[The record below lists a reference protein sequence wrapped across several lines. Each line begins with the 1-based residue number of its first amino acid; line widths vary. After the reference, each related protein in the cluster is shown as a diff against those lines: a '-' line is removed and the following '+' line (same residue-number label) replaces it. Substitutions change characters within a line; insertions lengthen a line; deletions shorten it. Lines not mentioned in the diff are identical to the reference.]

1 MNPNVIVDGSGSAP
15 VNRESLKGV
24 RPLEVV
30 LPFINI
36 VLICVHSHNVLQ
48 SVQLATRAARGNKT
62 YNL

>member
-30 LPFINI
+30 LSFITQVSEFKI
-36 VLICVHSHNVLQ
+36 SKTH
-48 SVQLATRAARGNKT
+48 LAISSYILKT
-62 YNL
+62 NGTYLR